1 MKLTFEGFLRAIIIA
16 TQSQGAVGSDKLEGQ
31 MVPLTLEVLLCTD
44 ITPQLIF
51 LPPLRCDL
59 LSKISEWDQ
68 AVVVVNMFL
77 KYF

>member
-1 MKLTFEGFLRAIIIA
+1 MKLTFEGFLRAIIIP
-16 TQSQGAVGSDKLEGQ
+16 TQAHGAAGSDKREGQ